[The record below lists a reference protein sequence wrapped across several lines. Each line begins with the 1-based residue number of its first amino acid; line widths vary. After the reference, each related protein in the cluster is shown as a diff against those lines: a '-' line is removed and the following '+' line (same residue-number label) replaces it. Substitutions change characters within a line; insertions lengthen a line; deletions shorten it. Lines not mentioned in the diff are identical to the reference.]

1 MNPTRIFPSADR
13 FDYAASLCQAAPFTI
28 AAPFSAIMISAHWNF
43 RFSPAGRGNSH
54 PTAEN
59 RPFIAE

>member
-1 MNPTRIFPSADR
+1 MPSPMNPTRIFPSADC
-13 FDYAASLCQAAPFTI
+13 FDYAASLCRVVPFII
-28 AAPFSAIMISAHWNF
+28 AAPFSANF

-59 RPFIAE
+59 YLTIAE